1 MSRRLCSGFSIVE
14 VTVSIVLTGIMLT
27 VALQTV
33 SQSNLTQH
41 RTLERARAGELAR
54 MLANEILQHSYVEP
68 VAAATFG
75 AESGETRATYDDV
88 DDYNGLSES
97 PPRYRD
103 GTTVN
108 GPRANTWRRTVS
120 VTWANPITLADASP
134 YQESGIKKITITVS
148 RNNVPLATVTT
159 LRSNAP

>member
-1 MSRRLCSGFSIVE
+1 MSRRLRSGFSIVE

-97 PPRYRD
+97 PP
-103 GTTVN
+103 V
-108 GPRANTWRRTVS
+108 WVVS
-120 VTWANPITLADASP
+120 VPGNWRGSIRNGSP
-134 YQESGIKKITITVS
+134 RQFPSAAA
-148 RNNVPLATVTT
+148 ATGYGPET
-159 LRSNAP
+159 